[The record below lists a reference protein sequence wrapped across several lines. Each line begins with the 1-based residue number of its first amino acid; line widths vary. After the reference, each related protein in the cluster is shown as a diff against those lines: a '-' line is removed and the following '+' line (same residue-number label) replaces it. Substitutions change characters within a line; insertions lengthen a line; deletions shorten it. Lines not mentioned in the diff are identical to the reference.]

1 MAKKITKEQLNAPAN
16 DNGYDA
22 ILCDDTISEAVLFL
36 NGQANKNNLD
46 DLSQLIADGANGK
59 QVREEMYGDIKFA
72 VDYFEKHRLEIND
85 NLAADGGI
93 NPMSLS
99 GMDKND
105 PLCFGVLNKIRLA
118 QWQFEYAMA
127 AIAQWF
133 EDDLDYYQTPNRQAP
148 TESGGGYTSVV
159 VFFADYAL
167 RAMFHKKTVAR
178 KDNNKRSRRTIE
190 EKR

>member
-1 MAKKITKEQLNAPAN
+1 MAKKITKEQLNATAN

-46 DLSQLIADGANGK
+46 DLTQLIVDGANGK

-93 NPMSLS
+93 NPMSLD

-105 PLCFGVLNKIRLA
+105 PLCFGVLNKIRLS

-127 AIAQWF
+127 AIAHWF
-133 EDDLDYYQTPNRQAP
+133 EDDLEDLLEY
-148 TESGGGYTSVV
+148 
-159 VFFADYAL
+159 
-167 RAMFHKKTVAR
+167 
-178 KDNNKRSRRTIE
+178 
-190 EKR
+190 